1 MQLKLWVMQ
10 VVQIYF
16 STALYDRI
24 ENDVSVTLG
33 DQLNAM
39 ILFAG
44 FSILS
49 AVEVLYFVMKF
60 LFALTKKQG
69 YKNKNLKRQQ
79 KL

>member
-1 MQLKLWVMQ
+1 MQ

-33 DQLNAM
+33 DQLNAIGGTM
-39 ILFAG
+39 GLFAG

-60 LFALTKKQG
+60 LFALTKKTR
-69 YKNKNLKRQQ
+69 L
-79 KL
+79 